1 MQKSKNVL
9 IVSVH
14 PDDETLGCGGTIL
27 KHKSEGDAV
36 YCVFITNGNEFQKTT
51 IPLLKDC
58 YGFNGI
64 FSLELP
70 EIILDTLPLK
80 DIITPLSKVI
90 NEVKPEIIYLPNRS
104 DTHSDHRKVFEAA
117 QACTKSFRYP
127 FIRKVLMCEIMSE
140 TDFMPALPELMFIPN
155 VFVDISEFFERQMEI
170 MKIFK
175 SELFEP
181 PFTRSLEAIKAHK
194 TYRGSQINSYY
205 AECFMLI
212 KEIWKDEN

>member
-1 MQKSKNVL
+1 MPKNKIL
-9 IVSVH
+9 IISVH

-27 KHKSEGDAV
+27 KHKNAGDDV
-36 YCVFITNGNEFQKTT
+36 YCVFITNGNKFQKTT
-51 IPLLKDC
+51 IPLLKDA
-58 YGFNGI
+58 YDFNKI

-70 EIILDTLPLK
+70 EIILDSLPLK
-80 DIITPLSKVI
+80 DIIAPLSKVI
-90 NEVKPEIIYLPNRS
+90 NEVRPEIIYLPNRS
-104 DTHSDHRKVFEAA
+104 DVHSDHRRVFEAA

-155 VFVDISEFFERQMEI
+155 VFVDITEFFDKQMEI
-170 MKIFK
+170 MKIFE

-194 TYRGSQINSYY
+194 TYRGSQINAYY
-205 AECFMLI
+205 AECFMLV
-212 KEIWKDEN
+212 KEIWKDGN